1 MAQDSSHR
9 IEMHSQSRHNKL
21 SGRTEYDGLVGEYE
35 GLVGEYEGLVGCAG
49 AAHIS
54 THTHHATSSHQTEYD
69 GLVGEYEGLVGCA
82 NASVRS
88 ASAA

>member
-35 GLVGEYEGLVGCAG
+35 GLVGEYEGLVGCA
-49 AAHIS
+49 
-54 THTHHATSSHQTEYD
+54 
-69 GLVGEYEGLVGCA
+69 
-82 NASVRS
+82 NASVGS
-88 ASAA
+88 ASAIRHKAQMSSQAYASDRV